1 MWQDAARFIRDHQRF
16 LITTHIHPEGD
27 AVGSEIAVALFLR
40 DLGKEAVMVN
50 SSATPANCLFL
61 PLAPTIKVYPGE
73 YTPDLMDRAD
83 AIVIVDVNNW
93 EHVGPFGDEIR
104 KSPTP
109 RLCIDH
115 HQDAEAGFAHIT
127 MNDPRAAAAGVMV
140 YDLIKHMQGE
150 LTRPIA
156 EAIYTA
162 IVTDT
167 GWFRFSN
174 TDERVFRAA
183 ADLCTKAIDPFAIY
197 RHASSRRWGALKLI
211 GTALSTLGKTSDA
224 KIAWIYVTQKMFDEA
239 GAEYEDGDGLL
250 ELIRPLEGVELC
262 VIFKEIAGGKVK
274 VSLRSNGKFNA
285 FTIAKRHGGG
295 GHRMAAGLTVDGPM
309 AAAIKALIAECAADA
324 AFPPVDS

>member
-1 MWQDAARFIRDHQRF
+1 MWQDAEMFIGDHHRF

-27 AVGSEIAVALFLR
+27 AVGSEIAVAHFLK

-73 YTPDLMDRAD
+73 YTADLLDRAD
-83 AIVIVDVNNW
+83 AVVIVDVNNW
-93 EHVGPFGDEIR
+93 EHVGPFGGEIR
-104 KSPTP
+104 KSLKR

-115 HQDAEAGFAHIT
+115 HQDAEEEFAHVT
-127 MNDPRAAAAGVMV
+127 VNDPRAAAAGVMV
-140 YDLIKHMQGE
+140 YDFIKHMRGE
-150 LTRPIA
+150 ITRPIA
-156 EAIYTA
+156 EALYTA

-183 ADLCTKAIDPFAIY
+183 TDLCTKGIDPFAIY
-197 RHASSRRWGALKLI
+197 RQVSSRRWGALKLI
-211 GTALSTLGKTSDA
+211 GTALSTLDRTPDG
-224 KIAWIYVTQKMFDEA
+224 KIAWIHVTQKMFDEA

-250 ELIRPLEGVELC
+250 ELIRPLAGVELC
-262 VIFKEIAGGKVK
+262 VIFKEIADGKVK
-274 VSLRSNGKFNA
+274 VSVRSNGKINA

-309 AAAIKALIAECAADA
+309 TPAIETFIAECAADA
-324 AFPPVDS
+324 ASVSR